1 MTKTSV
7 LIIMLALLL
16 LTTLMVGAFIC
27 DVIAIDVMRSAYCY
41 MPTHC
46 MLIKKVFP
54 YSLPSVGPGAD
65 SGVQAVSPQVT

>member
-27 DVIAIDVMRSAYCY
+27 DVIANDVMRSAYCY

-46 MLIKKVFP
+46 MLIKKFSHTC
-54 YSLPSVGPGAD
+54 YRALGPELIPVYRQSARR
-65 SGVQAVSPQVT
+65 